1 MKSERMKLESSDRSW
16 KVSIELDRI
25 IEVGKIISYDLGCS
39 LEGRSWVKVNL

>member
-25 IEVGKIISYDLGCS
+25 IEVGKIIPYDSYAFFVRTVLGQS
-39 LEGRSWVKVNL
+39 